1 MKGMDNLNEP
11 FEKLGLSPKEV
22 SVYVTLLKLGPTAIR
37 KVAEESGV
45 NRGSVYEALKKL
57 QQEGLVSYFHKG
69 KRQHFVA
76 EDPKTLGKI
85 FARKRQ
91 EIGDAEKELEAI
103 IPHLTSL
110 VKKTSDGPIVKFY
123 EDYSGIRSILEDV
136 LDSVSVLKEKKYV
149 VFSSSAISPYLYNK
163 NAFPSFTDMRIKK
176 KIFVCT
182 IASGKG
188 GSTQGKDERKWLT
201 QEDASPT
208 YKLIYAGKV
217 AMISIGEKNV
227 PHGLII
233 EDEALYNTE
242 LAIFNKLWNT
252 L

>member
-1 MKGMDNLNEP
+1 MDNLNEP

-57 QQEGLVSYFHKG
+57 QVEGLVTYFHKG

-85 FARKRQ
+85 FARKKE
-91 EIGDAEKELEAI
+91 EIYDAEKTLETI
-103 IPHLTSL
+103 IPHLASL
-110 VKKTSDGPIVKFY
+110 SKQTSDGPVVKFY
-123 EDYSGIRSILEDV
+123 EDYSGIRSILDDV
-136 LDSVSVLKEKKYV
+136 LDSVSILKEKKYV

-163 NAFPSFTDMRIKK
+163 NAFPSFTDVRIKK
-176 KIFVCT
+176 KIFVRT

-217 AMISIGEKNV
+217 AMISIGEKNI

-242 LAIFNKLWNT
+242 LAIFNALWKN